1 MKKMKRLPALFLCLA
16 VLMATAA
23 CGTTTDVRPDASEN
37 AGETGGAAGTTAAAG
52 ESTPAGSKGETGTSD
67 TINLMISAE
76 PVTLNVLESQSNLD
90 EYVFYLTSAMLYR
103 SVDTELVPELC
114 DTMEVSED
122 GTTYTYTLKEAKYS
136 DGTAV
141 TAADFVYYMVKRY
154 LTSENCSRFVG
165 GADTYNGGL
174 ETCEGIYAEDDR
186 TFVVKLV
193 EPITTFDGKLEIYP
207 VNQAYVEGKGDSYG
221 GTPADLQYSGPY
233 ILDDWTV
240 GTSLTLHKN
249 PDYISAAELFPLE
262 HVNLYYSGDA
272 SSLYSRYAGG
282 DVDVVVSINDT
293 VVEAFGVD
301 NCYRYSS
308 GNMYGIEFN
317 TTGFT
322 YTEGDGFV
330 SRGEEV
336 TALMQNENFRKALCF
351 ALDREA
357 ICGAISPSALPTN
370 RYVDSGIKGTGE
382 TPYVEEFALTDVAPL
397 SGDAEAAKEYLA
409 KALEELGYGDVSE
422 LPAIRFLT
430 FENIQQ
436 KTMAETFV
444 SQWKEILGIENIEI
458 NLQPIQS
465 AIMSMVYMD
474 YDLYLQQLELN
485 PDNMVDM
492 LAYWETAGTVS
503 DPAGFQAG
511 GAPAQVASMH
521 ADAEFDALVES
532 IYRNFDDASRLADMA
547 KAEQM
552 LYSAYVYFPIQ
563 AGGGYAITQDYVHD
577 FVNPHVEGG
586 YGLAH
591 TTVDA
596 H

>member
-1 MKKMKRLPALFLCLA
+1 MKKIKRLSALLLCLA
-16 VLMATAA
+16 LLLATTA
-23 CGTTTDVRPDASEN
+23 CGTTSDVRPDASKD
-37 AGETGGAAGTTAAAG
+37 AGEAAKTTAASG
-52 ESTPAGSKGETGTSD
+52 ESTPAEPEGENGSSD
-67 TINLMISAE
+67 TINIMIPAE
-76 PVTLNVLESQSNLD
+76 PVTLNALESQSNLD

-103 SVDTELVPELC
+103 SIDNELVPELC
-114 DTMEVSED
+114 DAMEVSED

-154 LTSENCSRFVG
+154 LTSENCSQFVG

-174 ETCEGIYAEDDR
+174 DTCEGIYAEDDK
-186 TFVVKLV
+186 TFVVRLA
-193 EPITTFDGKLEIYP
+193 EPITTFDGRLEIYP
-207 VNQAYVEGKGDSYG
+207 VNQAYAEGKGESYG

-240 GTSLTLHKN
+240 GTSLTLRKN

-272 SSLYSRYAGG
+272 SSLYSRYASG

-293 VVEAFGVD
+293 VVEAFGEE
-301 NCYRYSS
+301 NCYRFSS
-308 GNMYGIEFN
+308 GNIYGIEFN
-317 TTGFT
+317 STGFT
-322 YTEGDGFV
+322 YTDGDGFV

-357 ICGAISPSALPTN
+357 ICAAVSPSAEPTN
-370 RYVDSGIKGTGE
+370 RYVNSDIKGTGD
-382 TPYVEEFALTDVAPL
+382 TSYVEEFALSEVAPL
-397 SGDAEAAKEYLA
+397 SGDADAAKAYLA

-430 FENIQQ
+430 FENLQQ

-444 SQWKEILGIENIEI
+444 SQWKEILGLENIEI

-474 YDLYLQQLELN
+474 YDLYLQQLTLN
-485 PDNMVDM
+485 PDDMVE
-492 LAYWETAGTVS
+492 LLSYWETAGSVS
-503 DPAGFQAG
+503 DAAGFQAG
-511 GAPAQVASMH
+511 GAPAMMASIH
-521 ADAEFDALVES
+521 ADAEYDALVEG

-552 LYSAYVYFPIQ
+552 LYSSYVYFPIM
-563 AGGGYAITQDYVHD
+563 AGGGYGISKDYVHD
-577 FVNPHVEGG
+577 FVNPYVEGG

-591 TTVDA
+591 TTLDA